1 MSTGK
6 KARIAM
12 IPPEAPVPDQLSDLL
27 ARCALRDQRAFA
39 SLYKFSSAKLF
50 AVAVRIT
57 RRRDSAEE
65 VLQEAFVNI
74 WNHAN
79 GYNATKSAPMTWM
92 TAIVRNRAL
101 DWLRRPREVEVDE
114 GHEELM
120 ASIPDESPGPEELL
134 RKSIEAGQLAE
145 CLKALTE
152 DQQRS
157 ITLAFFYGMSHAE
170 LAEQLHKPLG
180 TVKTWVRR
188 GLDRLKL
195 CLDASGIRR

>member
-1 MSTGK
+1 MFTGK
-6 KARIAM
+6 KAKIAV
-12 IPPEAPVPDQLSDLL
+12 ILPEAPVPEQLAELI

-39 SLYKFSSAKLF
+39 ALYEFSSAKLF

-57 RRRDSAEE
+57 RRRDWAEE
-65 VLQEAFVNI
+65 VLQEAFINI

-134 RKSIEAGQLAE
+134 RKSIEAGKLAE

-152 DQQRS
+152 EQQRS

-170 LAEQLHKPLG
+170 LAQQLHKPLG

-188 GLDRLKL
+188 GLDRLKV
-195 CLDASGIRR
+195 CLDMLAS

>member
-1 MSTGK
+1 MFTGK
-6 KARIAM
+6 KARIAVSL
-12 IPPEAPVPDQLSDLL
+12 PDAPAPEQLSDLL

-39 SLYKFSSAKLF
+39 ALYKFSSAKLF

-57 RRRDSAEE
+57 RRRDWAEE

-74 WNHAN
+74 WNHADR
-79 GYNATKSAPMTWM
+79 YNPTKSAPMTWM

-101 DWLRRPREVEVDE
+101 DWLRRPREVEFDE

-120 ASIPDESPGPEELL
+120 ASIPDETPGPEELL
-134 RKSIEAGQLAE
+134 RKSLEAGKVAE
-145 CLKALTE
+145 CLKALSVE
-152 DQQRS
+152 QQRS
-157 ITLAFFYGMSHAE
+157 ITLAFFYGMSHTE

-188 GLDRLKL
+188 GLDRLKI
-195 CLDASGIRR
+195 CLDMSGIER